1 MLKQKNKSNKKYC
14 CVGVEGVS
22 GRLSFMSNKDAVVTL
37 KEGSSESKLF
47 LAEDNERQE
56 PLRGIKSHLQLREKK
71 KR

>member
-1 MLKQKNKSNKKYC
+1 
-14 CVGVEGVS
+14 
-22 GRLSFMSNKDAVVTL
+22 MSNKDAVVTL